1 MRDGRSE
8 MACVKM
14 GAGRFS
20 TRALLWFIG
29 SYPSVIPALVTVR
42 ADSTAAE
49 PLPWWRAKLEE
60 NRARDQ
66 RNDSKLRRLGWEP
79 VHIWEHE
86 YAEVAGAQ
94 IIDLWTRRTQGS

>member
-1 MRDGRSE
+1 MTKQSRQDCGGMRDGRSE
-8 MACVKM
+8 IACVKM

-49 PLPWWRAKLEE
+49 PLPWWRAKLEKG
-60 NRARDQ
+60 RF
-66 RNDSKLRRLGWEP
+66 G
-79 VHIWEHE
+79 
-86 YAEVAGAQ
+86 
-94 IIDLWTRRTQGS
+94 RRTVSGGNREACEPIGPTGSANFRPPPL